1 MYISGEWLL
10 CDDGVVRPVI
20 RGEVLA
26 SDGSWQRVVFLV
38 DTGADQTVFSSGALA
53 AIGLQRVVG
62 HGRLGGLG
70 GSAGSVVVETQIR
83 LTREAAGKVLFR
95 GRYFAVAEPE
105 ALDMSVLGRNITELF
120 TIIVDRPGDVV
131 CLLGQRHRYI
141 ITLS

>member
-10 CDDGVVRPVI
+10 CDGVVRPVI

-38 DTGADQTVFSSGALA
+38 DTGADQTVFS
-53 AIGLQRVVG
+53 
-62 HGRLGGLG
+62 
-70 GSAGSVVVETQIR
+70 
-83 LTREAAGKVLFR
+83 
-95 GRYFAVAEPE
+95 
-105 ALDMSVLGRNITELF
+105 
-120 TIIVDRPGDVV
+120 VV